1 MDASPTAGDGN
12 KMDMLINLLSNM
24 NEKMEKLD
32 ERVKELEMENDE
44 STIALKSE

>member
-32 ERVKELEMENDE
+32 ERVKELPL
-44 STIALKSE
+44 ICA